1 MRSSKYT
8 EHYTDTFITFKEI
21 MRTVSNIY
29 HNCVPDKI
37 KNRRNTDKLKQ
48 RDTVIIACVIWG
60 IINGYTSQRATYRA
74 VCSVLF
80 PNGDFPS
87 RSRFTRLSSNLA
99 YTIKIIRYFFIKK
112 LTKGELVGIIDSFP
126 SPLCKPVRNRQAK
139 LLNQIAKV
147 GYNST
152 KKSYFYG
159 LKIHMIVTKTG
170 FPITYSIT
178 NPGVHDVK
186 VLETLSEEANLPNIL
201 GDKGY
206 ISHKI
211 HEKLAL
217 KGITISVPPRKNMD
231 KSEKLD
237 HSL

>member
-37 KNRRNTDKLKQ
+37 KNRRNTDQLKQ

-60 IINGYTSQRATYRA
+60 IINGYTSQRATYRGY
-74 VCSVLF
+74 F
-80 PNGDFPS
+80 FIKKPNGDFPS

-126 SPLCKPVRNRQAK
+126 SPLCKPV
-139 LLNQIAKV
+139 
-147 GYNST
+147 
-152 KKSYFYG
+152 
-159 LKIHMIVTKTG
+159 VTKTG

-186 VLETLSEEANLPNIL
+186 VLETLSEEANLL
-201 GDKGY
+201 LR
-206 ISHKI
+206 
-211 HEKLAL
+211 LAFQL
-217 KGITISVPPRKNMD
+217 LTQSRIQVSMT
-231 KSEKLD
+231 
-237 HSL
+237 

>member
-1 MRSSKYT
+1 
-8 EHYTDTFITFKEI
+8 
-21 MRTVSNIY
+21 
-29 HNCVPDKI
+29 
-37 KNRRNTDKLKQ
+37 
-48 RDTVIIACVIWG
+48 
-60 IINGYTSQRATYRA
+60 
-74 VCSVLF
+74 
-80 PNGDFPS
+80 
-87 RSRFTRLSSNLA
+87 SNLA

-139 LLNQIAKV
+139 LLNQIPKLAI
-147 GYNST
+147 T
-152 KKSYFYG
+152 QQKSYFYG

-217 KGITISVPPRKNMD
+217 KGI
-231 KSEKLD
+231 
-237 HSL
+237 

>member
-1 MRSSKYT
+1 MSKHVGKSTKTHIVVSKLPEMRTTYAFIKYT

-37 KNRRNTDKLKQ
+37 KNRRNTDQLKQ

-99 YTIKIIRYFFIKK
+99 YTIKIIRYF
-112 LTKGELVGIIDSFP
+112 SSRS
-126 SPLCKPVRNRQAK
+126 SP
-139 LLNQIAKV
+139 KV
-147 GYNST
+147 N
-152 KKSYFYG
+152 
-159 LKIHMIVTKTG
+159 
-170 FPITYSIT
+170 
-178 NPGVHDVK
+178 
-186 VLETLSEEANLPNIL
+186 
-201 GDKGY
+201 
-206 ISHKI
+206 
-211 HEKLAL
+211 
-217 KGITISVPPRKNMD
+217 
-231 KSEKLD
+231 
-237 HSL
+237 

>member
-1 MRSSKYT
+1 M
-8 EHYTDTFITFKEI
+8 
-21 MRTVSNIY
+21 
-29 HNCVPDKI
+29 
-37 KNRRNTDKLKQ
+37 
-48 RDTVIIACVIWG
+48 
-60 IINGYTSQRATYRA
+60 
-74 VCSVLF
+74 

-87 RSRFTRLSSNLA
+87 RSRFTRLSFEKNSFCVKLS
-99 YTIKIIRYFFIKK
+99 YFFIKK

-170 FPITYSIT
+170 FPITLLIT

-217 KGITISVPPRKNMD
+217 KGILN
-231 KSEKLD
+231 
-237 HSL
+237 SLKQKTQLYKDMV